1 MSSFEYRLN
10 RKRDEMRSLFTRLY
24 GSDEALDDL
33 IMVMREYYIKR
44 SDELKALDEAREK
57 DPLWYRKG
65 DMLGLTMYS
74 DLFSQGL
81 KGLKDRVDYLNRL
94 SLKYLHLMPLLKMP
108 EKDNDGGYAVE
119 DFFTVDPRFGT
130 NDDLAALTAELRK
143 HGISLCLDF
152 VMNHTASTHE
162 WARRAEDGDE
172 RYQDYYMC
180 FSDRTYP
187 DEYEKTTPEV
197 FPATAPGNFIWNDKM
212 KKWVLSSFYPYQWD
226 LNYRNPEVLREM
238 LRSALHLANLGVEVF
253 RLDAV
258 PYIWKQLGTTSR
270 NLPEVHLIVRLM
282 RLVLETVCPSVI
294 LKGEVVMAPKELKAY
309 FGTPEAPECHL
320 LYNVSLMVNFW
331 SALASQDVRLLD
343 HMAEDILSMEDHCS
357 FVNYIRCHD
366 DIGWGLDE
374 DYERKIGIDPLKH
387 KIFLYRFYEGAF
399 HGSYS
404 LGKLYNYDEASLD
417 ARSCGTTA
425 SLCGI
430 ESGRNHFDD
439 ELIEKGV
446 KRDMLMHAALYSFR
460 GFPMLSSGDEIGQ
473 LNDWSYMND
482 PARALDSRNIHRS
495 RFNWDNEAKAERG
508 EGYEGEIFSGILTFD
523 RIRKTDP
530 CFSPEAKVT
539 TWKSHSD
546 GVFSIRRTVNG
557 RDMLCVMNFRDSV
570 EHVHYDYFM
579 GDYSDVFTGRT
590 VNPGNGFELEPY
602 EYLYLVQD
610 SQAFSSSF

>member
-1 MSSFEYRLN
+1 MSSFENRLKQ
-10 RKRDEMRSLFTRLY
+10 RKAEMEDIFRRLY
-24 GSDEALDDL
+24 ESDEKLDDL
-33 IMVMREYYIKR
+33 IDIMKKYHKERNR
-44 SDELKALDEAREK
+44 ELKELDKKREK
-57 DPLWYRKG
+57 DPLWYKRG
-65 DMLGLTMYS
+65 DMLGLTMYT
-74 DLFSQGL
+74 DLFAGSL
-81 KGLKDRVDYLNRL
+81 KNLKDKVDYLDRL

-119 DFFTVDPRFGT
+119 DFFSIDPRFGT
-130 NDDLAALTAELRK
+130 NEDLADLTAQLRK

-162 WARRAEDGDE
+162 WAKKAENGDKH
-172 RYQDYYMC
+172 YQDYYMC

-197 FPATAPGNFIWNDKM
+197 FPSTAPGNFIWNEKM
-212 KKWVLSSFYPYQWD
+212 QKWVLSSFYPFQWD
-226 LNYRNPEVLREM
+226 LNYRNPEVLNEM
-238 LRSALHLANLGVEVF
+238 LRSALYLANLGVEVF

-258 PYIWKQLGTTSR
+258 PYIWKKLGTTSR

-282 RLVLETVCPSVI
+282 RIVLEIVCPSVI

-331 SALASQDVRLLD
+331 SSLASQDVRLLE
-343 HMAEDILSMEDHCS
+343 HMAEDILSMEEHCS

-387 KIFLYRFYEGAF
+387 KIFLYRFFEGSF
-399 HGSYS
+399 PGSYS
-404 LGKLYNYDEASLD
+404 LGQLYNYDRVSLD

-430 ESGRNHFDD
+430 ENGRNHFDD
-439 ELIEKGV
+439 TMIEMGV
-446 KRDMLMHAALYSFR
+446 KRDLLMHAALYSFR

-473 LNDWSYMND
+473 LNDWSYMNN
-482 PARALDSRNIHRS
+482 PSLALDSRNIHRS
-495 RFNWDNEAKAERG
+495 HFNWDNEKKAQEG
-508 EGYEGEIFSGILTFD
+508 KGYEGEIMKGILTLD
-523 RIRKTDP
+523 RVRKTEP
-530 CFSPEAKVT
+530 CFAPEAKVN

-546 GVFSIRRTVNG
+546 GVFSIRRTIEG
-557 RDMLCVMNFRDSV
+557 RDMLCVMNFRGSK
-570 EHVHYDYFM
+570 EKVHYDYFM
-579 GDYSDVFTGRT
+579 GEYEDLFTKRV
-590 VNPGNGFELEPY
+590 VNPGIGFELQPY

-610 SQAFSSSF
+610 NPDHHI

>member
-1 MSSFEYRLN
+1 MSSFENRLKQ
-10 RKRDEMRSLFTRLY
+10 RKAEMEDIFRRLY
-24 GSDEALDDL
+24 ESDEKLDDL
-33 IMVMREYYIKR
+33 IDIMKKYHKERNR
-44 SDELKALDEAREK
+44 ELKELDKKREK
-57 DPLWYRKG
+57 DPFWYKRG
-65 DMLGLTMYS
+65 DMLGLTMYT
-74 DLFSQGL
+74 DLFAGSL
-81 KGLKDRVDYLNRL
+81 KNLKDKVDYLDRL

-119 DFFTVDPRFGT
+119 DFFSIDPRFGT
-130 NDDLAALTAELRK
+130 NEDLAELTAQLRK

-162 WARRAEDGDE
+162 WAKKAESGDKH
-172 RYQDYYMC
+172 YQDYYMC

-197 FPATAPGNFIWNDKM
+197 FPSTAPGNFIWNEKM
-212 KKWVLSSFYPYQWD
+212 QKWVLSSFYPFQWD
-226 LNYRNPEVLREM
+226 LNYRNPEVLNEM
-238 LRSALHLANLGVEVF
+238 LSSALYLANLGVEVF

-258 PYIWKQLGTTSR
+258 PYIWKKLGTTSR

-282 RLVLETVCPSVI
+282 RIVLEIVCPSVI

-331 SALASQDVRLLD
+331 SSLASQDVRLLE
-343 HMAEDILSMEDHCS
+343 HMAEDILSMEEHCS

-387 KIFLYRFYEGAF
+387 KIFLYRFFEGSF
-399 HGSYS
+399 PGSYS
-404 LGKLYNYDEASLD
+404 LGQLYNYDRVSLD

-430 ESGRNHFDD
+430 ENGRNHFDD
-439 ELIEKGV
+439 TMIEMGV
-446 KRDMLMHAALYSFR
+446 KRDLLMHAALYSFR

-473 LNDWSYMND
+473 LNDWSYMNN
-482 PARALDSRNIHRS
+482 PSLALDSRNIHRS
-495 RFNWDNEAKAERG
+495 HFNWDNEKKAQEG
-508 EGYEGEIFSGILTFD
+508 KGYEGEIMKGILTLD
-523 RIRKTDP
+523 RVRKTEP
-530 CFSPEAKVT
+530 CFAPEAKIN

-546 GVFSIRRTVNG
+546 GVFSIRRTIEG
-557 RDMLCVMNFRDSV
+557 RDMLCVMNFRGSK
-570 EHVHYDYFM
+570 EKVHYDYFM
-579 GDYSDVFTGRT
+579 GEYEDLFTKRV
-590 VNPGNGFELEPY
+590 VNPGIGFELQPY

-610 SQAFSSSF
+610 NPDHHI

>member
-1 MSSFEYRLN
+1 MSSFENRLKQ
-10 RKRDEMRSLFTRLY
+10 RKAEMEDIFRRLY
-24 GSDEALDDL
+24 ESDEKLDDL
-33 IMVMREYYIKR
+33 IDIMKKYHKERNR
-44 SDELKALDEAREK
+44 ELKELDKKREK
-57 DPLWYRKG
+57 DPLWYKRG
-65 DMLGLTMYS
+65 DMLGLTMYT
-74 DLFSQGL
+74 DLFAGSL
-81 KGLKDRVDYLNRL
+81 KNLKDKVDYLDRL

-119 DFFTVDPRFGT
+119 DFFSIDPRFGT
-130 NDDLAALTAELRK
+130 NEDLAELTAQLRK

-162 WARRAEDGDE
+162 WAKKAESGDKH
-172 RYQDYYMC
+172 YQDYYMC

-197 FPATAPGNFIWNDKM
+197 FPSTAPGNFIWNEKM
-212 KKWVLSSFYPYQWD
+212 QKWVLSSFYPFQWD
-226 LNYRNPEVLREM
+226 LNYRNPEVLNEM
-238 LRSALHLANLGVEVF
+238 LRSALYLANLGVEVF

-258 PYIWKQLGTTSR
+258 PYIWKKLGTTSR

-282 RLVLETVCPSVI
+282 RIVLEIVCPSVI

-331 SALASQDVRLLD
+331 SSLASQDVRLLE
-343 HMAEDILSMEDHCS
+343 HMAEDILSMEEHCS
-357 FVNYIRCHD
+357 CVNYIRGHD

-387 KIFLYRFYEGAF
+387 KIFLYRFFEGSF
-399 HGSYS
+399 PGSYS
-404 LGKLYNYDEASLD
+404 LGQLYNYDRVSLD

-430 ESGRNHFDD
+430 ENGRNHFDD
-439 ELIEKGV
+439 TMIEMGV
-446 KRDMLMHAALYSFR
+446 KRDLLMHAALYSFR

-473 LNDWSYMND
+473 LNDWSYMNN
-482 PARALDSRNIHRS
+482 PSLALDSRNIHRS
-495 RFNWDNEAKAERG
+495 HFNWDNEKKAQEG
-508 EGYEGEIFSGILTFD
+508 KGYEGEIMKGILTLD
-523 RIRKTDP
+523 RVRKTEP
-530 CFSPEAKVT
+530 CFAPEAKVN

-546 GVFSIRRTVNG
+546 GVFSIRRTIEG
-557 RDMLCVMNFRDSV
+557 RDMLCVMNFRGSK
-570 EHVHYDYFM
+570 EKVHYDYFM
-579 GDYSDVFTGRT
+579 GEYEDLFTKRV
-590 VNPGNGFELEPY
+590 VNPGIGFELQPY

-610 SQAFSSSF
+610 NPDHHI

>member
-1 MSSFEYRLN
+1 MHMSSFENRLKQ
-10 RKRDEMRSLFTRLY
+10 RKAEMEDIFRRLY
-24 GSDEALDDL
+24 ESDEKLDDL
-33 IMVMREYYIKR
+33 IDIMKKYHKERNR
-44 SDELKALDEAREK
+44 ELKELDKKRER
-57 DPLWYRKG
+57 DPLWYKRG
-65 DMLGLTMYS
+65 DMLGLTMYT
-74 DLFSQGL
+74 DLFAGSL
-81 KGLKDRVDYLNRL
+81 KNLKDKVDYLDRL

-119 DFFTVDPRFGT
+119 DFFSIDPRFGT
-130 NDDLAALTAELRK
+130 NEDLAELTALLRK

-162 WARRAEDGDE
+162 WAKKAENGDKH
-172 RYQDYYMC
+172 YQDYYMC

-197 FPATAPGNFIWNDKM
+197 FPSTAPGNFIWNEKM
-212 KKWVLSSFYPYQWD
+212 QKWVLSSFYPFQWD
-226 LNYRNPEVLREM
+226 LNYRNPEVLNEM
-238 LRSALHLANLGVEVF
+238 LSSALYLANLGVEVF

-258 PYIWKQLGTTSR
+258 PYIWKKLGTTSR

-282 RLVLETVCPSVI
+282 RIVLEIVCPSVI

-331 SALASQDVRLLD
+331 SSLASQDVRLLE
-343 HMAEDILSMEDHCS
+343 HMAEDILSMEEHCS

-387 KIFLYRFYEGAF
+387 KIFLYRFFEGSF
-399 HGSYS
+399 PGSYS
-404 LGKLYNYDEASLD
+404 LGQLYNYDRVSLD

-430 ESGRNHFDD
+430 ENGRNHFDD
-439 ELIEKGV
+439 TMIEMGV
-446 KRDMLMHAALYSFR
+446 KRDLLMHAALYSFR

-473 LNDWSYMND
+473 LNDWSYMNN
-482 PARALDSRNIHRS
+482 PSLALDSRNIHRS
-495 RFNWDNEAKAERG
+495 HFNWDNEKKAQEG
-508 EGYEGEIFSGILTFD
+508 KGYEGEIMKGILTLD
-523 RIRKTDP
+523 RVRKTEP
-530 CFSPEAKVT
+530 CFAPEAKVN

-546 GVFSIRRTVNG
+546 GVFSIRRTIEG
-557 RDMLCVMNFRDSV
+557 RDMLCVMNFRGSK
-570 EHVHYDYFM
+570 EKVHYDYFM
-579 GDYSDVFTGRT
+579 GEYEDLFTKRV
-590 VNPGNGFELEPY
+590 VNPGIGFELQPY

-610 SQAFSSSF
+610 NPDHHI

>member
-1 MSSFEYRLN
+1 MSSFENRLKQ
-10 RKRDEMRSLFTRLY
+10 RKAEMEDIFRRLY
-24 GSDEALDDL
+24 ESDEKLDDL
-33 IMVMREYYIKR
+33 IDIMKKYHKERNR
-44 SDELKALDEAREK
+44 ELKELDKKREK
-57 DPLWYRKG
+57 DPFWYKRG
-65 DMLGLTMYS
+65 DMLGLTMYT
-74 DLFSQGL
+74 DLFAGSL
-81 KGLKDRVDYLNRL
+81 KNLKDKVDYLDRL

-119 DFFTVDPRFGT
+119 DFFSIDPRFGT
-130 NDDLAALTAELRK
+130 NEDLADLTAQLRK

-162 WARRAEDGDE
+162 WAKKAESGDKH
-172 RYQDYYMC
+172 YQDYYMC

-197 FPATAPGNFIWNDKM
+197 FPSTAPGNFIWNEKM
-212 KKWVLSSFYPYQWD
+212 QKWVLSSFYPFQWD
-226 LNYRNPEVLREM
+226 LNYRNPEVLNEM
-238 LRSALHLANLGVEVF
+238 LSSALYLANLGVEVF

-258 PYIWKQLGTTSR
+258 PYIWKKLGTTSR

-282 RLVLETVCPSVI
+282 RIVLEIVCPSVI

-331 SALASQDVRLLD
+331 SSLASQDVRLLE
-343 HMAEDILSMEDHCS
+343 HMAEDILSMEEHCS

-387 KIFLYRFYEGAF
+387 KIFLYRFFEGSF
-399 HGSYS
+399 PGSYS
-404 LGKLYNYDEASLD
+404 LGQLYTYDRVSLD
-417 ARSCGTTA
+417 ASSCGTTA

-430 ESGRNHFDD
+430 ENGRNHFDD
-439 ELIEKGV
+439 TMIEMGV
-446 KRDMLMHAALYSFR
+446 KRDLLMHAALYSFR

-473 LNDWSYMND
+473 LNDWSYMNN
-482 PARALDSRNIHRS
+482 PSLALDSRNIHRS
-495 RFNWDNEAKAERG
+495 HFNWDNEKKAQEG
-508 EGYEGEIFSGILTFD
+508 KGYEGEIMKGILTLD
-523 RIRKTDP
+523 RVRKTEP
-530 CFSPEAKVT
+530 CFAPEAKVN

-546 GVFSIRRTVNG
+546 GVFSIRRTIEG
-557 RDMLCVMNFRDSV
+557 RDMLCVMNFRGSK
-570 EHVHYDYFM
+570 EKVHYDYFM
-579 GDYSDVFTGRT
+579 GEYEDLFTKRV
-590 VNPGNGFELEPY
+590 VNPGIGFELQPY

-610 SQAFSSSF
+610 NPDHHI

>member
-1 MSSFEYRLN
+1 MSSFENRLKQ
-10 RKRDEMRSLFTRLY
+10 RKAEMEDIFRRLY
-24 GSDEALDDL
+24 ESDEKLDDL
-33 IMVMREYYIKR
+33 IDIMKKYHKERNR
-44 SDELKALDEAREK
+44 ELKELDKKREK
-57 DPLWYRKG
+57 DPFWYKRG
-65 DMLGLTMYS
+65 DMLGLTMYT
-74 DLFSQGL
+74 DLFAGSL
-81 KGLKDRVDYLNRL
+81 KNLKDKVDYLDRL

-119 DFFTVDPRFGT
+119 DFFSIDPRFGT
-130 NDDLAALTAELRK
+130 NEDLAELTAQLRK

-162 WARRAEDGDE
+162 WAKKAESGDKH
-172 RYQDYYMC
+172 YQDYYMC

-197 FPATAPGNFIWNDKM
+197 FPSTAPGNFIWNEKM
-212 KKWVLSSFYPYQWD
+212 QKWVLSSFYPFQWD
-226 LNYRNPEVLREM
+226 LNYRNPEVLNEM
-238 LRSALHLANLGVEVF
+238 LRSALYLANLGVEVF

-258 PYIWKQLGTTSR
+258 PYIWKKLGTTSR

-282 RLVLETVCPSVI
+282 RIVLEIVCPSVI

-331 SALASQDVRLLD
+331 SSLASQDVRLLE
-343 HMAEDILSMEDHCS
+343 HMAEDILSMEEHCS

-387 KIFLYRFYEGAF
+387 KIFLYRFFEGSF
-399 HGSYS
+399 PGSYS
-404 LGKLYNYDEASLD
+404 LGQLYNYDRVSLD

-430 ESGRNHFDD
+430 ENGRNHFDD
-439 ELIEKGV
+439 TMIEMGV
-446 KRDMLMHAALYSFR
+446 KRDLLMHAALYSFR

-473 LNDWSYMND
+473 LNDWSYMNN
-482 PARALDSRNIHRS
+482 PSLALDSRNIHRS
-495 RFNWDNEAKAERG
+495 HFNWDNEKKAQEG
-508 EGYEGEIFSGILTFD
+508 KGYEGEIMKGILTLD
-523 RIRKTDP
+523 RVRKTEP
-530 CFSPEAKVT
+530 CFAPEAKVN

-546 GVFSIRRTVNG
+546 GVFSIRRTIEG
-557 RDMLCVMNFRDSV
+557 RDMLCVMNFRGSK
-570 EHVHYDYFM
+570 EKVHYDYFM
-579 GDYSDVFTGRT
+579 GVYEDLFTKRV
-590 VNPGNGFELEPY
+590 VNPGIGFELQPY

-610 SQAFSSSF
+610 NPDHHI

>member
-1 MSSFEYRLN
+1 MSSFENRLKQ
-10 RKRDEMRSLFTRLY
+10 RKAEMEDIFRRLY
-24 GSDEALDDL
+24 ESDEKLDDL
-33 IMVMREYYIKR
+33 IDIMKKYHKERNR
-44 SDELKALDEAREK
+44 ELKELDKKREK
-57 DPLWYRKG
+57 DPFWYKRG
-65 DMLGLTMYS
+65 DMLGLTMYT
-74 DLFSQGL
+74 DLFAGSL
-81 KGLKDRVDYLNRL
+81 KNLKDKVDYLDRL

-119 DFFTVDPRFGT
+119 DFFSIDPRFGT
-130 NDDLAALTAELRK
+130 NEDLADLTAQLRK

-162 WARRAEDGDE
+162 WAKKAENGDKH
-172 RYQDYYMC
+172 YQDYYMC

-197 FPATAPGNFIWNDKM
+197 FPSTAPGNFIWNEKM
-212 KKWVLSSFYPYQWD
+212 QKWVLSSFYPFQWD
-226 LNYRNPEVLREM
+226 LNYRNPEVLNEM
-238 LRSALHLANLGVEVF
+238 LRSALYLANLGVEVF

-258 PYIWKQLGTTSR
+258 PYIWKKLGTTSR

-282 RLVLETVCPSVI
+282 RIVLEIVCPSVI

-331 SALASQDVRLLD
+331 SSLASQDVRLLE
-343 HMAEDILSMEDHCS
+343 HMAEDILSMEEHCS

-387 KIFLYRFYEGAF
+387 KIFLYRFFEGSF
-399 HGSYS
+399 PGSYS
-404 LGKLYNYDEASLD
+404 LGQLYNYDRVSLD

-430 ESGRNHFDD
+430 ENGRNHFDD
-439 ELIEKGV
+439 TMIEMGV
-446 KRDMLMHAALYSFR
+446 KRDLLMHAALYSFR

-473 LNDWSYMND
+473 LNDWSYMNN
-482 PARALDSRNIHRS
+482 PSLALDSRNIHRS
-495 RFNWDNEAKAERG
+495 HFNWDNEKKAQEG
-508 EGYEGEIFSGILTFD
+508 KGYEGEIMKGILTLD
-523 RIRKTDP
+523 RVRKTEP
-530 CFSPEAKVT
+530 CFAPEAKVN

-546 GVFSIRRTVNG
+546 GVFSIRRTIEG
-557 RDMLCVMNFRDSV
+557 RDMLCVMNFRGSK
-570 EHVHYDYFM
+570 EKVHYDYFM
-579 GDYSDVFTGRT
+579 GEYEDLFTKRV
-590 VNPGNGFELEPY
+590 VNPGIGFELQPY

-610 SQAFSSSF
+610 NPDHHI

>member
-1 MSSFEYRLN
+1 MSSFENRLKQ
-10 RKRDEMRSLFTRLY
+10 RKAEMEDIFRRLY
-24 GSDEALDDL
+24 ESDEKLDDL
-33 IMVMREYYIKR
+33 IDIMKKYHKERNR
-44 SDELKALDEAREK
+44 ELKELDKKREK
-57 DPLWYRKG
+57 DPLWYKRG
-65 DMLGLTMYS
+65 DMLGLTMYT
-74 DLFSQGL
+74 DLFAGSL
-81 KGLKDRVDYLNRL
+81 KNLKDKVDYLDRL

-119 DFFTVDPRFGT
+119 DFFSIDPRFGT
-130 NDDLAALTAELRK
+130 NEDLAELTAQLRK

-162 WARRAEDGDE
+162 WAKKAESGDKH
-172 RYQDYYMC
+172 YQDYYMC

-197 FPATAPGNFIWNDKM
+197 FPSTAPGNFIWNEKM
-212 KKWVLSSFYPYQWD
+212 QKWVLSSFYPFQWD
-226 LNYRNPEVLREM
+226 LNYRNPEVLNEM
-238 LRSALHLANLGVEVF
+238 LSAALYLANLGVEVF

-258 PYIWKQLGTTSR
+258 PYIWKKLGTTSR

-282 RLVLETVCPSVI
+282 RIVLEIVCPSVI

-331 SALASQDVRLLD
+331 SSLASQDVRLLE
-343 HMAEDILSMEDHCS
+343 HMAEDILSMEEHCS

-387 KIFLYRFYEGAF
+387 KIFLYRFFEGSF
-399 HGSYS
+399 PGSYS
-404 LGKLYNYDEASLD
+404 LGQLYNYDRVSLD

-430 ESGRNHFDD
+430 ENGRNHFDD
-439 ELIEKGV
+439 TMIEMGV
-446 KRDMLMHAALYSFR
+446 KRDLLMHAALYSFR

-473 LNDWSYMND
+473 LNDWSYMNN
-482 PARALDSRNIHRS
+482 PSLALDSRNIHRS
-495 RFNWDNEAKAERG
+495 HFNWDNEKKAQEG
-508 EGYEGEIFSGILTFD
+508 KGYEGEIMKGILTLD
-523 RIRKTDP
+523 RVRKTEP
-530 CFSPEAKVT
+530 CFAPEAKVN

-546 GVFSIRRTVNG
+546 GVFSIRRTIEG
-557 RDMLCVMNFRDSV
+557 RDMLCVMNFRGSK
-570 EHVHYDYFM
+570 EKVHYDYFM
-579 GDYSDVFTGRT
+579 GEYEDLFTKRV
-590 VNPGNGFELEPY
+590 VNPGIGFELQPY

-610 SQAFSSSF
+610 NPDHHI

>member
-1 MSSFEYRLN
+1 MSSFENRLKQ
-10 RKRDEMRSLFTRLY
+10 RKAEMEDIFRRLY
-24 GSDEALDDL
+24 ESDEKLDDL
-33 IMVMREYYIKR
+33 IDIMKKYHKERNR
-44 SDELKALDEAREK
+44 ELKELDKKRER
-57 DPLWYRKG
+57 DPLWYKRG
-65 DMLGLTMYS
+65 DMLGLTMYT
-74 DLFSQGL
+74 DLFAGSL
-81 KGLKDRVDYLNRL
+81 KNLKDKVDYLDRL

-119 DFFTVDPRFGT
+119 DFFSIDPRFGT
-130 NDDLAALTAELRK
+130 NEDLADLTAQLRK

-162 WARRAEDGDE
+162 WAKKAENGDKH
-172 RYQDYYMC
+172 YQDYYMC

-197 FPATAPGNFIWNDKM
+197 FPSTAPGNFIWNEKM
-212 KKWVLSSFYPYQWD
+212 QKWVLSSFYPFQWD
-226 LNYRNPEVLREM
+226 LNYRNPEVLNEM
-238 LRSALHLANLGVEVF
+238 LSSALYLANLGVEVF

-258 PYIWKQLGTTSR
+258 PYIWKKLGTTSR

-282 RLVLETVCPSVI
+282 RIVLEIVCPSVI

-331 SALASQDVRLLD
+331 SSLASQDVRLLE
-343 HMAEDILSMEDHCS
+343 HMAEDILSMEEHCS

-387 KIFLYRFYEGAF
+387 KIFLYRFFEGSF
-399 HGSYS
+399 PGSYS
-404 LGKLYNYDEASLD
+404 LGQLYNYDRVSLD
-417 ARSCGTTA
+417 ARSCGTPA

-430 ESGRNHFDD
+430 ENGRNHFDD
-439 ELIEKGV
+439 TMIEMGV
-446 KRDMLMHAALYSFR
+446 KRDLLMHAALYSFR

-473 LNDWSYMND
+473 LNDWSYMNN
-482 PARALDSRNIHRS
+482 PSLALDSRNIHRS
-495 RFNWDNEAKAERG
+495 HFNWDNEKKAQEG
-508 EGYEGEIFSGILTFD
+508 KGYEGEIMKGILTLD
-523 RIRKTDP
+523 RVRKTEP
-530 CFSPEAKVT
+530 CFAPEAKVN

-546 GVFSIRRTVNG
+546 GVFSIRRTIEG
-557 RDMLCVMNFRDSV
+557 RDMLCVMNFRGSK
-570 EHVHYDYFM
+570 EKVHYDYFM
-579 GDYSDVFTGRT
+579 GEYEDLFTKRV
-590 VNPGNGFELEPY
+590 VNPGIGFELQPY

-610 SQAFSSSF
+610 NPDHHI

>member
-1 MSSFEYRLN
+1 MSSFENRLKQ
-10 RKRDEMRSLFTRLY
+10 RKAEMEDIFRRLY
-24 GSDEALDDL
+24 ESDEKLDDL
-33 IMVMREYYIKR
+33 IDIMKKYHKERNR
-44 SDELKALDEAREK
+44 ELKELDKKREK
-57 DPLWYRKG
+57 DPLWYKRG
-65 DMLGLTMYS
+65 DMLGLTMYT
-74 DLFSQGL
+74 DLFAGSL
-81 KGLKDRVDYLNRL
+81 KNLKDKVDYLDRL

-119 DFFTVDPRFGT
+119 DFFSIDPRFGT
-130 NDDLAALTAELRK
+130 NEDLAELTAQLRK

-162 WARRAEDGDE
+162 WAKKAESGDKH
-172 RYQDYYMC
+172 YQDYYMC

-197 FPATAPGNFIWNDKM
+197 FPSTAPGNFIWNEKM
-212 KKWVLSSFYPYQWD
+212 QKWVLSSFYPFQWD
-226 LNYRNPEVLREM
+226 LNYRNPEVLNEM
-238 LRSALHLANLGVEVF
+238 LRSALYLANLGVEVF

-258 PYIWKQLGTTSR
+258 PYIWKKLGTTSR

-282 RLVLETVCPSVI
+282 RIVLEIVCPSVI

-331 SALASQDVRLLD
+331 SSLASQDVRLLE
-343 HMAEDILSMEDHCS
+343 HMAEDILSMEEHCS

-387 KIFLYRFYEGAF
+387 KIFLYRFFEGSF
-399 HGSYS
+399 PGSYS
-404 LGKLYNYDEASLD
+404 LGQLYNYDRVSLD

-430 ESGRNHFDD
+430 ENGRNHFDD
-439 ELIEKGV
+439 TMIEMGV
-446 KRDMLMHAALYSFR
+446 KRDLLMHAALYSFR

-473 LNDWSYMND
+473 LNDWSYMNN
-482 PARALDSRNIHRS
+482 PSLALDSRNIHRS
-495 RFNWDNEAKAERG
+495 HFNWDNEKKAQEG
-508 EGYEGEIFSGILTFD
+508 KGYEGEIMMGILTLD
-523 RIRKTDP
+523 RVRKTEP
-530 CFSPEAKVT
+530 CFAPEAKVN

-546 GVFSIRRTVNG
+546 GVFSIRRTIEG
-557 RDMLCVMNFRDSV
+557 RDMLCVMNFRGSK
-570 EHVHYDYFM
+570 EKVHYDYFM
-579 GDYSDVFTGRT
+579 GEYEDLFTKRV
-590 VNPGNGFELEPY
+590 VNPGIGFELQPY

-610 SQAFSSSF
+610 NPDHHI

>member
-1 MSSFEYRLN
+1 MSSFENRLKQ
-10 RKRDEMRSLFTRLY
+10 RKAEMEDIFRRLY
-24 GSDEALDDL
+24 ESDEKLDDL
-33 IMVMREYYIKR
+33 IDIMKKYHKERNR
-44 SDELKALDEAREK
+44 ELKELDKKREK
-57 DPLWYRKG
+57 DPLWYKRG
-65 DMLGLTMYS
+65 DMLGLTMYT
-74 DLFSQGL
+74 DLFAGSL
-81 KGLKDRVDYLNRL
+81 KNLKDKVDYLDRL

-119 DFFTVDPRFGT
+119 DFFSIDPRFGT
-130 NDDLAALTAELRK
+130 NEDLAELTAQLRK

-162 WARRAEDGDE
+162 WAKKAESGDKH
-172 RYQDYYMC
+172 YQDYYMC

-197 FPATAPGNFIWNDKM
+197 FPSTAPGNFIWNEKM
-212 KKWVLSSFYPYQWD
+212 QKWVLSSFYPFQWD
-226 LNYRNPEVLREM
+226 LNYRNPEVLNEM
-238 LRSALHLANLGVEVF
+238 LSSALYLANLGVEVF

-258 PYIWKQLGTTSR
+258 PYIWKKLGTTSR

-282 RLVLETVCPSVI
+282 RIVLEIVCPSVI

-309 FGTPEAPECHL
+309 FGTPDAPECHL

-331 SALASQDVRLLD
+331 SSLASQDVRLLE
-343 HMAEDILSMEDHCS
+343 HMAEDILSMEEHCS

-387 KIFLYRFYEGAF
+387 KIFLYRFFEGSF
-399 HGSYS
+399 PGSYS
-404 LGKLYNYDEASLD
+404 LGQLYNYDRISLD

-430 ESGRNHFDD
+430 ENGRNHFDD
-439 ELIEKGV
+439 TMIEMGV
-446 KRDMLMHAALYSFR
+446 KRDLLMHAALYSFR

-473 LNDWSYMND
+473 LNDWSYMNN
-482 PARALDSRNIHRS
+482 PSLALDSRNIHRS
-495 RFNWDNEAKAERG
+495 HFNWDNEKKAQEG
-508 EGYEGEIFSGILTFD
+508 KGYEGEIMKGILTLD
-523 RIRKTDP
+523 RVRKTEP
-530 CFSPEAKVT
+530 CFAPEAKVN

-546 GVFSIRRTVNG
+546 GVFSIRRTIEG
-557 RDMLCVMNFRDSV
+557 RDMLCVMNFRGSK
-570 EHVHYDYFM
+570 EKVHYDYFM
-579 GDYSDVFTGRT
+579 GEYEDLFTKRV
-590 VNPGNGFELEPY
+590 VNPGIGFELQPY

-610 SQAFSSSF
+610 NPDHHI

>member
-1 MSSFEYRLN
+1 MSSFENRLKQ
-10 RKRDEMRSLFTRLY
+10 RKAEMEDIFRRLYERDEK
-24 GSDEALDDL
+24 LDDL
-33 IMVMREYYIKR
+33 IDIMKKYHKERNR
-44 SDELKALDEAREK
+44 ELKELDKKREK
-57 DPLWYRKG
+57 DPFWYKRG
-65 DMLGLTMYS
+65 DMLGLTMYT
-74 DLFSQGL
+74 DLFAGSL
-81 KGLKDRVDYLNRL
+81 KNLKDKVDYLDRL

-119 DFFTVDPRFGT
+119 DFFSIDPRFGT
-130 NDDLAALTAELRK
+130 NEDLADLTAQLRK

-162 WARRAEDGDE
+162 WAKKAENGDKH
-172 RYQDYYMC
+172 YQDYYMC

-197 FPATAPGNFIWNDKM
+197 FPSTAPGNFIWNEKM
-212 KKWVLSSFYPYQWD
+212 QKWVLSSFYPFQWD
-226 LNYRNPEVLREM
+226 LNYRNPEVLNEM
-238 LRSALHLANLGVEVF
+238 LRSALYLANLGVEVF

-258 PYIWKQLGTTSR
+258 PYIWKKLGTTSR

-282 RLVLETVCPSVI
+282 RIVLEIVCPSVI

-331 SALASQDVRLLD
+331 SSLASQDVRLLE
-343 HMAEDILSMEDHCS
+343 HMAEDILSMEEHCS

-387 KIFLYRFYEGAF
+387 KIFLYRFFEGSF
-399 HGSYS
+399 PGSYS
-404 LGKLYNYDEASLD
+404 LGQLYNYDRVSLD

-430 ESGRNHFDD
+430 ENGRNHFDD
-439 ELIEKGV
+439 TMIEMGV
-446 KRDMLMHAALYSFR
+446 KRDLLMHAALYSFR

-473 LNDWSYMND
+473 LNDWSYMNN
-482 PARALDSRNIHRS
+482 PSLALDSRNIHRS
-495 RFNWDNEAKAERG
+495 HFNWDNEKKAQEG
-508 EGYEGEIFSGILTFD
+508 KGYEGEIMKGILTLD
-523 RIRKTDP
+523 RVRKTEP
-530 CFSPEAKVT
+530 CFAPEAKVN

-546 GVFSIRRTVNG
+546 GVFSIRRTIEG
-557 RDMLCVMNFRDSV
+557 RDMLCVMNFRGSK
-570 EHVHYDYFM
+570 EKVHYDYFM
-579 GDYSDVFTGRT
+579 GEYEDLFTKRV
-590 VNPGNGFELEPY
+590 VNPGIGFELQPY

-610 SQAFSSSF
+610 NPDHHI

>member
-1 MSSFEYRLN
+1 MSSFENRLKQ
-10 RKRDEMRSLFTRLY
+10 RKAEMEDIFRRLY
-24 GSDEALDDL
+24 ESDEKLDDL
-33 IMVMREYYIKR
+33 IDIMKKYHKERNR
-44 SDELKALDEAREK
+44 ELKELDKKREK
-57 DPLWYRKG
+57 DPLWYKRG
-65 DMLGLTMYS
+65 DMLGLTMYT
-74 DLFSQGL
+74 DLFAGSL
-81 KGLKDRVDYLNRL
+81 KNLKDKVDYLDRL

-119 DFFTVDPRFGT
+119 DFFSIDPRFGT
-130 NDDLAALTAELRK
+130 NEDLADLTAQLRK

-162 WARRAEDGDE
+162 WAKKAENGDKH
-172 RYQDYYMC
+172 YQDYYMC

-197 FPATAPGNFIWNDKM
+197 FPSTAPGNFIWNEKM
-212 KKWVLSSFYPYQWD
+212 QKWVLSSFYPFQWD
-226 LNYRNPEVLREM
+226 LNYRNPEVLNEM
-238 LRSALHLANLGVEVF
+238 LSSALYLANLGVEVF

-258 PYIWKQLGTTSR
+258 PYIWKKLGTTSR

-282 RLVLETVCPSVI
+282 RIVLEIVCPSVI

-331 SALASQDVRLLD
+331 SSLASQDVRLLE
-343 HMAEDILSMEDHCS
+343 HMAEDILSMEEHCS

-387 KIFLYRFYEGAF
+387 KIFLYRFFEGSF
-399 HGSYS
+399 PGSYS
-404 LGKLYNYDEASLD
+404 LGQLYNYDRVSLD

-430 ESGRNHFDD
+430 ENGRNHFDD
-439 ELIEKGV
+439 TMIEMGV
-446 KRDMLMHAALYSFR
+446 KRDLLMHAALYSFR

-473 LNDWSYMND
+473 LNDWSYMNN
-482 PARALDSRNIHRS
+482 PSLALDSRNIHRS
-495 RFNWDNEAKAERG
+495 HFNWDNEKKAQEG
-508 EGYEGEIFSGILTFD
+508 KGYEGEIMKGILTLD
-523 RIRKTDP
+523 RVRKTEP
-530 CFSPEAKVT
+530 CFAPEAKVN

-546 GVFSIRRTVNG
+546 GVFSIRRTIEG
-557 RDMLCVMNFRDSV
+557 RDMLCVMNFRGSK
-570 EHVHYDYFM
+570 EKVHYDYFM
-579 GDYSDVFTGRT
+579 GEYEDLFTKRV
-590 VNPGNGFELEPY
+590 VNPGIGFELQPY

-610 SQAFSSSF
+610 NPDHHI

>member
-1 MSSFEYRLN
+1 MSSFENRLKQ
-10 RKRDEMRSLFTRLY
+10 RKAEMEDIFRRLY
-24 GSDEALDDL
+24 ESDEKLDDL
-33 IMVMREYYIKR
+33 IDIMKKYHKERNR
-44 SDELKALDEAREK
+44 ELKELDKKRER
-57 DPLWYRKG
+57 DPLWYKRV
-65 DMLGLTMYS
+65 DMLGLTMYT
-74 DLFSQGL
+74 DLFAGSL
-81 KGLKDRVDYLNRL
+81 KNLKDKVDYLDRL

-119 DFFTVDPRFGT
+119 DYFSIDPRFGT
-130 NDDLAALTAELRK
+130 NEDFAELTAQLRK

-162 WARRAEDGDE
+162 WAKKAENGDKH
-172 RYQDYYMC
+172 YQDYYMC

-197 FPATAPGNFIWNDKM
+197 FPSTAPGNFIWNEKM
-212 KKWVLSSFYPYQWD
+212 QKWVLSSFYPFQWD
-226 LNYRNPEVLREM
+226 LNYRNPEVLNEM
-238 LRSALHLANLGVEVF
+238 LRSALYLANLGVEVF

-258 PYIWKQLGTTSR
+258 PYIWKKLGTTSR

-282 RLVLETVCPSVI
+282 RIVLEIVCPSVI

-331 SALASQDVRLLD
+331 SSLASQDVRLLE
-343 HMAEDILSMEDHCS
+343 HMAEDILSMEEHCS

-387 KIFLYRFYEGAF
+387 KIFLYRFFEGSF
-399 HGSYS
+399 PGSYS
-404 LGKLYNYDEASLD
+404 LGQLYNYDRVSLD

-430 ESGRNHFDD
+430 ENGRNHFDD
-439 ELIEKGV
+439 TMIEMGV
-446 KRDMLMHAALYSFR
+446 KRDLLMHAALYSFR

-473 LNDWSYMND
+473 LNDWSYMNN
-482 PARALDSRNIHRS
+482 PSLALDSRNIHRS
-495 RFNWDNEAKAERG
+495 HFNWDNEKKAQEG
-508 EGYEGEIFSGILTFD
+508 KGYEGEIMKGILTLD
-523 RIRKTDP
+523 RVRKTEP
-530 CFSPEAKVT
+530 CFAPEAKVN

-546 GVFSIRRTVNG
+546 GVFSIRRTIEG
-557 RDMLCVMNFRDSV
+557 RDMLCVMNFRGYK
-570 EHVHYDYFM
+570 EKVHYDYFM
-579 GDYSDVFTGRT
+579 GEYEDLFTKRV
-590 VNPGNGFELEPY
+590 VNPGIGFELQPY

-610 SQAFSSSF
+610 NPDHHI

>member
-1 MSSFEYRLN
+1 MSSFENRLKQ
-10 RKRDEMRSLFTRLY
+10 RKAEMEDIFRRLY
-24 GSDEALDDL
+24 ESDEKLDDL
-33 IMVMREYYIKR
+33 IDIMKKYHKERNR
-44 SDELKALDEAREK
+44 ELKELDKKRER
-57 DPLWYRKG
+57 DPLWYKRG
-65 DMLGLTMYS
+65 DMLGLTMYT
-74 DLFSQGL
+74 DLFAGSL
-81 KGLKDRVDYLNRL
+81 KNLKDKVDYLDRL

-119 DFFTVDPRFGT
+119 DFFSIDPRFGT
-130 NDDLAALTAELRK
+130 NEDLADLTAQLRK

-162 WARRAEDGDE
+162 WAKKAESGDKH
-172 RYQDYYMC
+172 YQDYYMC

-197 FPATAPGNFIWNDKM
+197 FPSTAPGNFIWNEKM
-212 KKWVLSSFYPYQWD
+212 QKWVLSSFYPFQWD
-226 LNYRNPEVLREM
+226 LNYRNPEVLNEM
-238 LRSALHLANLGVEVF
+238 LSSALYLANLGVEVF

-258 PYIWKQLGTTSR
+258 PYIWKKLGTTSR

-282 RLVLETVCPSVI
+282 RIVLEIVCPSVI

-331 SALASQDVRLLD
+331 SSLASQDVRLLE
-343 HMAEDILSMEDHCS
+343 HMAEDILSMEEHCS

-387 KIFLYRFYEGAF
+387 KIFLYRFFEGSF
-399 HGSYS
+399 PGSYS
-404 LGKLYNYDEASLD
+404 LGQLYNYDRVSLD

-430 ESGRNHFDD
+430 ENGRNHFDD
-439 ELIEKGV
+439 TMIEMGV
-446 KRDMLMHAALYSFR
+446 KRDLLMHAALYSFR

-473 LNDWSYMND
+473 LNDWSYMNN
-482 PARALDSRNIHRS
+482 PSLALDSRNIHRS
-495 RFNWDNEAKAERG
+495 HFNWDNEKKAQEG
-508 EGYEGEIFSGILTFD
+508 KGYEGEIMKGILTLD
-523 RIRKTDP
+523 RVRKTEP
-530 CFSPEAKVT
+530 CFAPEAKVN

-546 GVFSIRRTVNG
+546 GVFSIRRTIEG
-557 RDMLCVMNFRDSV
+557 RDMLCVMNFRGSK
-570 EHVHYDYFM
+570 EKVHYDYFM
-579 GDYSDVFTGRT
+579 GEYEDLFTKRV
-590 VNPGNGFELEPY
+590 VNPGIGFELQPY

-610 SQAFSSSF
+610 NPDHHI

>member
-1 MSSFEYRLN
+1 MSSFENRLKQ
-10 RKRDEMRSLFTRLY
+10 RKAEMEDIFRRLY
-24 GSDEALDDL
+24 ESDEKLDDL
-33 IMVMREYYIKR
+33 IDIMKKYHKERNR
-44 SDELKALDEAREK
+44 ELKELDKKREK
-57 DPLWYRKG
+57 DPLWYKRG
-65 DMLGLTMYS
+65 DMLGLTMYT
-74 DLFSQGL
+74 DLFAGSL
-81 KGLKDRVDYLNRL
+81 KNLKDKVDYLDRL

-119 DFFTVDPRFGT
+119 DFFSIDPRFGT
-130 NDDLAALTAELRK
+130 NEDLAELTAQLRK

-162 WARRAEDGDE
+162 WAKKAENGDKH
-172 RYQDYYMC
+172 YQDYYMC

-197 FPATAPGNFIWNDKM
+197 FPSTAPGNFIWNEKM
-212 KKWVLSSFYPYQWD
+212 QKWVLSSFYPFQWD
-226 LNYRNPEVLREM
+226 LNYRNPEVLNEM
-238 LRSALHLANLGVEVF
+238 LRSALYLANLGVEVF

-258 PYIWKQLGTTSR
+258 PYIWKKLGTTSR

-282 RLVLETVCPSVI
+282 RIVLEIVCPSVI

-331 SALASQDVRLLD
+331 SSLASQDVRLLE
-343 HMAEDILSMEDHCS
+343 HMAEDILSMEEHCS

-387 KIFLYRFYEGAF
+387 KIFLYRFFEGSF
-399 HGSYS
+399 PGSYS
-404 LGKLYNYDEASLD
+404 LGQLYNYDRVSLD

-430 ESGRNHFDD
+430 ENGRNHFDD
-439 ELIEKGV
+439 TMIEMGV
-446 KRDMLMHAALYSFR
+446 KRDLLMHAALYSFR

-473 LNDWSYMND
+473 LNDWSYMNN
-482 PARALDSRNIHRS
+482 PSLALDSRNIHRS
-495 RFNWDNEAKAERG
+495 HFNWDNEKKAQEG
-508 EGYEGEIFSGILTFD
+508 KGYEGEIMKGILTLD
-523 RIRKTDP
+523 RVRKTEP
-530 CFSPEAKVT
+530 CFAPEAKVN

-546 GVFSIRRTVNG
+546 GVFSIRRTIEG
-557 RDMLCVMNFRDSV
+557 RDMLCVMNFRGSK
-570 EHVHYDYFM
+570 EKVHYDYFM
-579 GDYSDVFTGRT
+579 GEYEDLFTKRV
-590 VNPGNGFELEPY
+590 VNPGIGFELQPY

-610 SQAFSSSF
+610 NPDHHI

>member
-1 MSSFEYRLN
+1 MSSFENRLKQ
-10 RKRDEMRSLFTRLY
+10 RKAEMEDIFRRLY
-24 GSDEALDDL
+24 ESDEKLDDL
-33 IMVMREYYIKR
+33 IDIMKKYHKERNR
-44 SDELKALDEAREK
+44 ELKELDKKREK
-57 DPLWYRKG
+57 DPLWYKRG
-65 DMLGLTMYS
+65 DMLGLTMYT
-74 DLFSQGL
+74 DLFAGSL
-81 KGLKDRVDYLNRL
+81 KNLKDKVDYLDRL

-119 DFFTVDPRFGT
+119 DFFSIDPRFGT
-130 NDDLAALTAELRK
+130 NEDLAELTAQLRK

-162 WARRAEDGDE
+162 WAKKAESGDKH
-172 RYQDYYMC
+172 YQDYYMC

-197 FPATAPGNFIWNDKM
+197 FPSTAPGNFIWNEKM
-212 KKWVLSSFYPYQWD
+212 QKWVLSSFYPFQWD
-226 LNYRNPEVLREM
+226 LNYRNPEVLNEM
-238 LRSALHLANLGVEVF
+238 LSSALYLANLGVEVF

-258 PYIWKQLGTTSR
+258 PYIWKKLGTTSR

-282 RLVLETVCPSVI
+282 RIVLEIVCPSVI

-331 SALASQDVRLLD
+331 SSLASQDVRLLE
-343 HMAEDILSMEDHCS
+343 HMAEDILSMEEHCS

-374 DYERKIGIDPLKH
+374 DYERRIGIDPLKH
-387 KIFLYRFYEGAF
+387 KIFLYRFFEGSF
-399 HGSYS
+399 PGSYS
-404 LGKLYNYDEASLD
+404 LGQLYNYDRVSLD

-430 ESGRNHFDD
+430 ENGRNHFDD
-439 ELIEKGV
+439 TMIEMGV
-446 KRDMLMHAALYSFR
+446 KRDLLMHAALYSFR

-473 LNDWSYMND
+473 LNDWSYMNN
-482 PARALDSRNIHRS
+482 PSLALDSRNIHRS
-495 RFNWDNEAKAERG
+495 HFNWDNEKKAREG
-508 EGYEGEIFSGILTFD
+508 KGYEGEIMKGILTLD
-523 RIRKTDP
+523 RVRKTEP
-530 CFSPEAKVT
+530 CFAPEAKVN

-546 GVFSIRRTVNG
+546 GVFSIRRTIEG
-557 RDMLCVMNFRDSV
+557 RDMLCVMNFRGSK
-570 EHVHYDYFM
+570 EKVHYDYFM
-579 GDYSDVFTGRT
+579 GEYEDLFTKRV
-590 VNPGNGFELEPY
+590 VNPGIGFELQPY

-610 SQAFSSSF
+610 NPDHHI

>member
-1 MSSFEYRLN
+1 MSSFENRLKQ
-10 RKRDEMRSLFTRLY
+10 RKAEMEDIFRRLY
-24 GSDEALDDL
+24 ESDEKLDDL
-33 IMVMREYYIKR
+33 IDIMKKYHKERNR
-44 SDELKALDEAREK
+44 ELKELDKKREK
-57 DPLWYRKG
+57 DPLWYKRG
-65 DMLGLTMYS
+65 DMLGLTMYT
-74 DLFSQGL
+74 DLFAGSL
-81 KGLKDRVDYLNRL
+81 KNLKDKVDYLDRL

-119 DFFTVDPRFGT
+119 DFFSIDPRFGT
-130 NDDLAALTAELRK
+130 NEDLAELTAQLRK

-162 WARRAEDGDE
+162 WAKKAESGDKH
-172 RYQDYYMC
+172 YQDYYMC

-197 FPATAPGNFIWNDKM
+197 FPSTAPGNFIWNEKM
-212 KKWVLSSFYPYQWD
+212 QKWVLSSFYPFQWD
-226 LNYRNPEVLREM
+226 LNYRNPEVLNEM
-238 LRSALHLANLGVEVF
+238 LSSALYLANLGVEVF

-258 PYIWKQLGTTSR
+258 PYIWKKLGTTSR

-282 RLVLETVCPSVI
+282 RIVLEIVCPSVI

-331 SALASQDVRLLD
+331 SSLASQDVRLLE
-343 HMAEDILSMEDHCS
+343 HMAEDILSMEEHCS

-387 KIFLYRFYEGAF
+387 KIFLYRFFEGSF
-399 HGSYS
+399 PGSYS
-404 LGKLYNYDEASLD
+404 LGQLYNYDRVSLD

-430 ESGRNHFDD
+430 ENGRNHFDD
-439 ELIEKGV
+439 TMIEMGV
-446 KRDMLMHAALYSFR
+446 KRDLLMHAALYSFR

-473 LNDWSYMND
+473 LNDWSYMNN
-482 PARALDSRNIHRS
+482 PSLALDSRNIHRS
-495 RFNWDNEAKAERG
+495 HFNWDNEKKAREG
-508 EGYEGEIFSGILTFD
+508 KGYEGEIMKGILTLD
-523 RIRKTDP
+523 RVRKTEP
-530 CFSPEAKVT
+530 CFAPEAKVN

-546 GVFSIRRTVNG
+546 GVFSIRRTIEG
-557 RDMLCVMNFRDSV
+557 RDMLCVMNFRGSK
-570 EHVHYDYFM
+570 EKVHYDYFM
-579 GDYSDVFTGRT
+579 GEYEDLFTKRV
-590 VNPGNGFELEPY
+590 VNPGIGFELQPY

-610 SQAFSSSF
+610 NPDHHI

>member
-1 MSSFEYRLN
+1 MSSFENRLKQ
-10 RKRDEMRSLFTRLY
+10 RKAEMEDIFRRLY
-24 GSDEALDDL
+24 ESDEKLDDL
-33 IMVMREYYIKR
+33 IDIMKKYHKERNR
-44 SDELKALDEAREK
+44 ELKELDKKRER
-57 DPLWYRKG
+57 DPLWYKRG
-65 DMLGLTMYS
+65 DMLGLTMYT
-74 DLFSQGL
+74 DLFAGSL
-81 KGLKDRVDYLNRL
+81 KNLKDKVDYLDRL

-119 DFFTVDPRFGT
+119 DFFSIDPRFGT
-130 NDDLAALTAELRK
+130 NEDLAELTAQLRK

-162 WARRAEDGDE
+162 WAKKAENGDKH
-172 RYQDYYMC
+172 YQDYYMC

-197 FPATAPGNFIWNDKM
+197 FPSTAPGNFIWNEKM
-212 KKWVLSSFYPYQWD
+212 QKWVLSSFYPFQWD
-226 LNYRNPEVLREM
+226 LNYRNPEVLNEM
-238 LRSALHLANLGVEVF
+238 LRSALYLANLGVEVF

-258 PYIWKQLGTTSR
+258 PYIWKKLGTTSR

-282 RLVLETVCPSVI
+282 RIVLEIVCPSVI

-331 SALASQDVRLLD
+331 SSLASQDVRLLE
-343 HMAEDILSMEDHCS
+343 HMAEDILSMEEHCS

-387 KIFLYRFYEGAF
+387 KIFLYRFFEGSF
-399 HGSYS
+399 PGSYS
-404 LGKLYNYDEASLD
+404 LGQLYNYDRVSLD

-430 ESGRNHFDD
+430 ENGRNHFDD
-439 ELIEKGV
+439 TMIEMGV
-446 KRDMLMHAALYSFR
+446 KRDLLMHAALYSFR

-473 LNDWSYMND
+473 LNDWSYMNN
-482 PARALDSRNIHRS
+482 PSLALDSRNIHRS
-495 RFNWDNEAKAERG
+495 HFNWDNEKKAQEG
-508 EGYEGEIFSGILTFD
+508 KGYEGEIMKGILTLD
-523 RIRKTDP
+523 RVRKTEP
-530 CFSPEAKVT
+530 CFAPEAKVN

-546 GVFSIRRTVNG
+546 GVFSIRRTIEG
-557 RDMLCVMNFRDSV
+557 RDMLCVMNFRGSK
-570 EHVHYDYFM
+570 EKVHYDYFM
-579 GDYSDVFTGRT
+579 GEYEDLFTKRV
-590 VNPGNGFELEPY
+590 VNPGIGFELQPY

-610 SQAFSSSF
+610 NPDHHI

>member
-1 MSSFEYRLN
+1 MSSFENRLKQ
-10 RKRDEMRSLFTRLY
+10 RKAEMEDIFRRLY
-24 GSDEALDDL
+24 ESDEKLDDL
-33 IMVMREYYIKR
+33 IDIMKKYHKERNR
-44 SDELKALDEAREK
+44 ELKELDKKRER
-57 DPLWYRKG
+57 DPLWYKRG
-65 DMLGLTMYS
+65 DMLGLTMYT
-74 DLFSQGL
+74 DLFAGSL
-81 KGLKDRVDYLNRL
+81 KNLKDKVDYLDRL

-119 DFFTVDPRFGT
+119 DFFSIDPRFGT
-130 NDDLAALTAELRK
+130 NEDLADLTAQLRK

-162 WARRAEDGDE
+162 WAKKAENGDKH
-172 RYQDYYMC
+172 YQDYYMC

-197 FPATAPGNFIWNDKM
+197 FPSTAPGNFIWNEKM
-212 KKWVLSSFYPYQWD
+212 QKWVLSSFYPFQWD
-226 LNYRNPEVLREM
+226 LNYRNPEVLNEM
-238 LRSALHLANLGVEVF
+238 LSSALYLANLGVEVF

-258 PYIWKQLGTTSR
+258 PYIWKKLGTTSR

-282 RLVLETVCPSVI
+282 RIVLEIVCPSVI

-331 SALASQDVRLLD
+331 SSLASQDVRLLE
-343 HMAEDILSMEDHCS
+343 HMAEDILSMEEHCS

-387 KIFLYRFYEGAF
+387 KIFLYRFFEGSF
-399 HGSYS
+399 PGSYS
-404 LGKLYNYDEASLD
+404 LGQLYNYDRVSLD

-430 ESGRNHFDD
+430 ENGRNHFDD
-439 ELIEKGV
+439 TMIEMGV
-446 KRDMLMHAALYSFR
+446 KRDLLMHAALYSFR

-473 LNDWSYMND
+473 LNDWSYMNN
-482 PARALDSRNIHRS
+482 PSLALDSRNIHRS
-495 RFNWDNEAKAERG
+495 HFNWDNEKKAQEG
-508 EGYEGEIFSGILTFD
+508 KGYEGEIMKGILTLD
-523 RIRKTDP
+523 RVRKTEP
-530 CFSPEAKVT
+530 CFAPEAKVN

-546 GVFSIRRTVNG
+546 GVFSIRRTIEG
-557 RDMLCVMNFRDSV
+557 RDMLCVMNFRGSK
-570 EHVHYDYFM
+570 EKVHYDYFM
-579 GDYSDVFTGRT
+579 GEYEDLFTKRV
-590 VNPGNGFELEPY
+590 VNPGIGFELQPY

-610 SQAFSSSF
+610 NPDHHI

>member
-1 MSSFEYRLN
+1 MSSFENRLKQ
-10 RKRDEMRSLFTRLY
+10 RKAEMEDIFRRLY
-24 GSDEALDDL
+24 ESDEKLDDL
-33 IMVMREYYIKR
+33 IDIMKKYHKERNR
-44 SDELKALDEAREK
+44 ELKELDKKREK
-57 DPLWYRKG
+57 DPLWYKRG
-65 DMLGLTMYS
+65 DMLGLTMYT
-74 DLFSQGL
+74 DLFAGSL
-81 KGLKDRVDYLNRL
+81 KNLKDKVDYLDRL

-119 DFFTVDPRFGT
+119 DFFSIDPRFGT
-130 NDDLAALTAELRK
+130 NEDLAELTAQLRK

-162 WARRAEDGDE
+162 WAKKAENGDKH
-172 RYQDYYMC
+172 YQDYYMC

-197 FPATAPGNFIWNDKM
+197 FPSTAPGNFIWNEKM
-212 KKWVLSSFYPYQWD
+212 QKWVLSSFYPFQWD
-226 LNYRNPEVLREM
+226 LNYRNPEVLNEM
-238 LRSALHLANLGVEVF
+238 LSSALYLANLGVEVF

-258 PYIWKQLGTTSR
+258 PYIWKKLGTTSR

-282 RLVLETVCPSVI
+282 RIVLEIVCPSVI

-331 SALASQDVRLLD
+331 SSLASQDVRLLE
-343 HMAEDILSMEDHCS
+343 HMAEDILSMEEHCS

-374 DYERKIGIDPLKH
+374 DYERKIDIDPLKH
-387 KIFLYRFYEGAF
+387 KIFLYRFFEGSF
-399 HGSYS
+399 PGSYS
-404 LGKLYNYDEASLD
+404 LGQLYNYDRVSLD

-430 ESGRNHFDD
+430 ENGRNHFDD
-439 ELIEKGV
+439 TMIEMGV
-446 KRDMLMHAALYSFR
+446 KRDLLMHAALYSFR

-473 LNDWSYMND
+473 LNDWSYMNN
-482 PARALDSRNIHRS
+482 PSLALDSRNIHRS
-495 RFNWDNEAKAERG
+495 HFNWDNEKKAREG
-508 EGYEGEIFSGILTFD
+508 KGYEGEIMKGILTLD
-523 RIRKTDP
+523 RVRKTEP
-530 CFSPEAKVT
+530 CFAPEAKVN

-546 GVFSIRRTVNG
+546 GVFSIRRTIEG
-557 RDMLCVMNFRDSV
+557 RDMLCVMNFRGSK
-570 EHVHYDYFM
+570 EKVHYDYFM
-579 GDYSDVFTGRT
+579 GEYEDLFTKRV
-590 VNPGNGFELEPY
+590 VNPGIGFELQPY

-610 SQAFSSSF
+610 NPDHHI

>member
-1 MSSFEYRLN
+1 MSSSENRLKQ
-10 RKRDEMRSLFTRLY
+10 RKAEMEDIFRRLY
-24 GSDEALDDL
+24 ESDEKLDDL
-33 IMVMREYYIKR
+33 IDIMKKYHKERNR
-44 SDELKALDEAREK
+44 ELKELDKKREK
-57 DPLWYRKG
+57 DPFWYKRG
-65 DMLGLTMYS
+65 DMLGLTMYT
-74 DLFSQGL
+74 DLFAGSL
-81 KGLKDRVDYLNRL
+81 KNLKDKVDYLDRL

-119 DFFTVDPRFGT
+119 DFFSIDPRFGT
-130 NDDLAALTAELRK
+130 NEDLAELTAQLRK

-162 WARRAEDGDE
+162 WAKKAESGDKH
-172 RYQDYYMC
+172 YQDYYMC

-197 FPATAPGNFIWNDKM
+197 FPSTAPGNFIWNEKM
-212 KKWVLSSFYPYQWD
+212 QKWVLSSFYPFQWD
-226 LNYRNPEVLREM
+226 LNYRNPEVLNEM
-238 LRSALHLANLGVEVF
+238 LRSALYLANLGVEVF

-258 PYIWKQLGTTSR
+258 PYIWKKLGTTSR

-282 RLVLETVCPSVI
+282 RIVLEIVCPSVI

-331 SALASQDVRLLD
+331 SSLASQDVRLLE
-343 HMAEDILSMEDHCS
+343 HMAEDILSMEEHCS

-387 KIFLYRFYEGAF
+387 KIFLYRFFEGSF
-399 HGSYS
+399 PGSYS
-404 LGKLYNYDEASLD
+404 LGQLYNYDRVSLD

-430 ESGRNHFDD
+430 ENGRNHFDD
-439 ELIEKGV
+439 TMIEMGV
-446 KRDMLMHAALYSFR
+446 KRDLLMHAALYSFR

-473 LNDWSYMND
+473 LNDWSYMNN
-482 PARALDSRNIHRS
+482 PSLALDSRNIHRS
-495 RFNWDNEAKAERG
+495 HFNWDNEKKAQEG
-508 EGYEGEIFSGILTFD
+508 KGYEGEIMKGILTLD
-523 RIRKTDP
+523 RVRKTEP
-530 CFSPEAKVT
+530 CFAPEAKVN

-546 GVFSIRRTVNG
+546 GVFSIRRTIEG
-557 RDMLCVMNFRDSV
+557 RDMLCVMNFRGSK
-570 EHVHYDYFM
+570 EKVHYDYFM
-579 GDYSDVFTGRT
+579 GEYEDLFTKRV
-590 VNPGNGFELEPY
+590 VNPGIGFELQPY

-610 SQAFSSSF
+610 NPDHHI

>member
-1 MSSFEYRLN
+1 MSSFENRLKQ
-10 RKRDEMRSLFTRLY
+10 RKAEMEDIFRRLY
-24 GSDEALDDL
+24 ESDEKLDDL
-33 IMVMREYYIKR
+33 IDIMKKYHKKR
-44 SDELKALDEAREK
+44 NRELKELDKKREK
-57 DPLWYRKG
+57 DPLWYKRG
-65 DMLGLTMYS
+65 DMLGLTMYT
-74 DLFSQGL
+74 DLFAGSL
-81 KGLKDRVDYLNRL
+81 KNLKDKVDYLDRL

-119 DFFTVDPRFGT
+119 DFFSIDPRFGT
-130 NDDLAALTAELRK
+130 NEDLAELTAQLRK

-162 WARRAEDGDE
+162 WAKKAESGDKH
-172 RYQDYYMC
+172 YQDYYMC

-197 FPATAPGNFIWNDKM
+197 FPSTAPGNFIWNEKM
-212 KKWVLSSFYPYQWD
+212 QKWVLSSFYPFQWD
-226 LNYRNPEVLREM
+226 LNYRNPEVLNEM
-238 LRSALHLANLGVEVF
+238 LSSALYLANLGVEVF

-258 PYIWKQLGTTSR
+258 PYIWKKLGTTSR

-282 RLVLETVCPSVI
+282 RIVLEIVCPSVI

-331 SALASQDVRLLD
+331 SSLASQDVRLLE
-343 HMAEDILSMEDHCS
+343 HMAEDILSMEEHCS

-387 KIFLYRFYEGAF
+387 KIFLYRFFEGSF
-399 HGSYS
+399 PGSYS
-404 LGKLYNYDEASLD
+404 LGQLYNYDRVSLD

-430 ESGRNHFDD
+430 ENGRNHFDD
-439 ELIEKGV
+439 TMIEMGV
-446 KRDMLMHAALYSFR
+446 KRDLLMHAALYSFR

-473 LNDWSYMND
+473 LNDWSYMNN
-482 PARALDSRNIHRS
+482 PSLALDSRNIHRS
-495 RFNWDNEAKAERG
+495 HFNWDNEKKAQEG
-508 EGYEGEIFSGILTFD
+508 KGYEGEIMKGILTLD
-523 RIRKTDP
+523 RVRKTEP
-530 CFSPEAKVT
+530 CFAPEAKVN

-546 GVFSIRRTVNG
+546 GVFSIRRTIEG
-557 RDMLCVMNFRDSV
+557 RDMLCVMNFRGSK
-570 EHVHYDYFM
+570 EKVHYDYFM
-579 GDYSDVFTGRT
+579 GEYEDLFTKRV
-590 VNPGNGFELEPY
+590 VNPGIGFELQPY

-610 SQAFSSSF
+610 NPDHHI

>member
-1 MSSFEYRLN
+1 MSSFENRLKQ
-10 RKRDEMRSLFTRLY
+10 RKAEMEDIFRRLY
-24 GSDEALDDL
+24 ESDEKLDDL
-33 IMVMREYYIKR
+33 IDIMKKYHKERNR
-44 SDELKALDEAREK
+44 ELKELDKKREK
-57 DPLWYRKG
+57 DPFWYKRG
-65 DMLGLTMYS
+65 DMLGLTMYT
-74 DLFSQGL
+74 DLFAGSL
-81 KGLKDRVDYLNRL
+81 KNLKDKVDYLDRL

-119 DFFTVDPRFGT
+119 DFFSIDPRFGT
-130 NDDLAALTAELRK
+130 NEDLADLTAQLRK

-162 WARRAEDGDE
+162 WAKKAESGDKH
-172 RYQDYYMC
+172 YQDYYMC

-197 FPATAPGNFIWNDKM
+197 FPSTAPGNFIWNEKM
-212 KKWVLSSFYPYQWD
+212 QKWVLSSFYPFQWD
-226 LNYRNPEVLREM
+226 LNYRNPEVLNEM
-238 LRSALHLANLGVEVF
+238 LRSALYLANLGVEVF

-258 PYIWKQLGTTSR
+258 PYIWKKLGTTSR

-282 RLVLETVCPSVI
+282 RIVLEIVCPSVI

-331 SALASQDVRLLD
+331 SSLASQDVRLLE
-343 HMAEDILSMEDHCS
+343 HMAEYILSMEEHCS

-387 KIFLYRFYEGAF
+387 KIFLYRFFEGSF
-399 HGSYS
+399 PGSYS
-404 LGKLYNYDEASLD
+404 LGQLYNYDRVSLD

-430 ESGRNHFDD
+430 ENGRNHFDD
-439 ELIEKGV
+439 TMIEMGV
-446 KRDMLMHAALYSFR
+446 KRDLLMHAALYSFR

-473 LNDWSYMND
+473 LNDWSYMNN
-482 PARALDSRNIHRS
+482 PSLALDSRNIHRS
-495 RFNWDNEAKAERG
+495 HFNWDNEKKAQEG
-508 EGYEGEIFSGILTFD
+508 KGYEGEIMKGILTLD
-523 RIRKTDP
+523 RVRKTEP
-530 CFSPEAKVT
+530 CFAPEAKVN

-546 GVFSIRRTVNG
+546 GVFSIRRTIEG
-557 RDMLCVMNFRDSV
+557 RDMLCVMNFRGSK
-570 EHVHYDYFM
+570 EKVHYDYFM
-579 GDYSDVFTGRT
+579 GEYEDLFTKRV
-590 VNPGNGFELEPY
+590 VNPGIGFELQPY

-610 SQAFSSSF
+610 NPDHHI

>member
-1 MSSFEYRLN
+1 MSSFENRLKQ
-10 RKRDEMRSLFTRLY
+10 RKAEMEDIFRRLY
-24 GSDEALDDL
+24 ESDEKLDDL
-33 IMVMREYYIKR
+33 IDIMKKYHKERNR
-44 SDELKALDEAREK
+44 ELKELDKKREK
-57 DPLWYRKG
+57 DPLWYKRG
-65 DMLGLTMYS
+65 DMLGLTMYT
-74 DLFSQGL
+74 DLFAGSL
-81 KGLKDRVDYLNRL
+81 KNLKDKVDYLDRL

-119 DFFTVDPRFGT
+119 DFFSIDPRFGT
-130 NDDLAALTAELRK
+130 NEDLAELTAQLRK

-162 WARRAEDGDE
+162 WAKKAESGDKH
-172 RYQDYYMC
+172 YQDYYMC

-197 FPATAPGNFIWNDKM
+197 FPSTAPGNFIWNEKM
-212 KKWVLSSFYPYQWD
+212 QKWVLSSFYPFQWD
-226 LNYRNPEVLREM
+226 LNYRNPEVLNEM
-238 LRSALHLANLGVEVF
+238 LSSALYLANLGVEVF

-258 PYIWKQLGTTSR
+258 PYIWKKLGTTSR

-282 RLVLETVCPSVI
+282 RIVLEIVCPSVI

-331 SALASQDVRLLD
+331 SSLASQDVRLLE
-343 HMAEDILSMEDHCS
+343 HMAEDILSMEEHCS

-387 KIFLYRFYEGAF
+387 KIFLYRFFEGSF
-399 HGSYS
+399 PGSYS
-404 LGKLYNYDEASLD
+404 LGQLYNYDRVSLD

-430 ESGRNHFDD
+430 ENGRNHFDD
-439 ELIEKGV
+439 TMIEMGV
-446 KRDMLMHAALYSFR
+446 KRDLLMHAALYSFR

-473 LNDWSYMND
+473 LNDWSYMNN
-482 PARALDSRNIHRS
+482 PWLALDSRNIHRS
-495 RFNWDNEAKAERG
+495 HFNWDNEKKAREG
-508 EGYEGEIFSGILTFD
+508 KGYEGEIMKGILTLD
-523 RIRKTDP
+523 RVRKTEP
-530 CFSPEAKVT
+530 CFAPEAKVN

-546 GVFSIRRTVNG
+546 GVFSIRRTIEG
-557 RDMLCVMNFRDSV
+557 RDMLCVMNFRGSK
-570 EHVHYDYFM
+570 EKVHYDYFM
-579 GDYSDVFTGRT
+579 GEYEDLFTKRV
-590 VNPGNGFELEPY
+590 VNPGIGFELQPY

-610 SQAFSSSF
+610 NPDHHI

>member
-1 MSSFEYRLN
+1 MSSFENRLKQ
-10 RKRDEMRSLFTRLY
+10 RKAEMEDIFRRLY
-24 GSDEALDDL
+24 ESDEKLDDL
-33 IMVMREYYIKR
+33 IDIMKKYHKERNR
-44 SDELKALDEAREK
+44 ELKELDKKREK
-57 DPLWYRKG
+57 DPLWYKRG
-65 DMLGLTMYS
+65 DMLGLTMYT
-74 DLFSQGL
+74 DLFAGSL
-81 KGLKDRVDYLNRL
+81 KNLKDKVDYLDRL

-119 DFFTVDPRFGT
+119 DFFSIDPRFGT
-130 NDDLAALTAELRK
+130 NEDLAELTAQLRK

-162 WARRAEDGDE
+162 WAKKAESGDKH
-172 RYQDYYMC
+172 YQDYYMC

-197 FPATAPGNFIWNDKM
+197 FPSTAPGNFIWNEKM
-212 KKWVLSSFYPYQWD
+212 QKWVLSSFYPFQWD
-226 LNYRNPEVLREM
+226 LNYRNPEVLNEM
-238 LRSALHLANLGVEVF
+238 LSSALYLANLGVEVF

-258 PYIWKQLGTTSR
+258 PYIWKKLGTTSR

-282 RLVLETVCPSVI
+282 RIVLEIVCPSVI
-294 LKGEVVMAPKELKAY
+294 LKGEDVMAPKELKAY

-331 SALASQDVRLLD
+331 SSLASQDVRLLE
-343 HMAEDILSMEDHCS
+343 HMAEDILSMEEHCS

-387 KIFLYRFYEGAF
+387 KIFLYRFFEGSF
-399 HGSYS
+399 PGSYS
-404 LGKLYNYDEASLD
+404 LGQLYNYDRVSLD

-430 ESGRNHFDD
+430 ENGRNHFDD
-439 ELIEKGV
+439 TMIEMGV
-446 KRDMLMHAALYSFR
+446 KRDLLMHAALYSFR

-473 LNDWSYMND
+473 LNDWSYMNN
-482 PARALDSRNIHRS
+482 PSLALDSRNIHRS
-495 RFNWDNEAKAERG
+495 HFNWDNEKKAQEG
-508 EGYEGEIFSGILTFD
+508 KGYEGEIMKGILTLD
-523 RIRKTDP
+523 RVRKTEP
-530 CFSPEAKVT
+530 CFAPEAKVN

-546 GVFSIRRTVNG
+546 GVFSIRRTIEG
-557 RDMLCVMNFRDSV
+557 RDMLCVMNFRGSK
-570 EHVHYDYFM
+570 EKVHYDYFM
-579 GDYSDVFTGRT
+579 GEYEDLFTKRV
-590 VNPGNGFELEPY
+590 VNPGIGFELQPY

-610 SQAFSSSF
+610 NPDHHI

>member
-1 MSSFEYRLN
+1 MSSFENRLKQ
-10 RKRDEMRSLFTRLY
+10 RKAEMEDIFRRLY
-24 GSDEALDDL
+24 ESDEKLDDL
-33 IMVMREYYIKR
+33 IDIMKKYHKERHR
-44 SDELKALDEAREK
+44 ELKELDKKRER
-57 DPLWYRKG
+57 DPLWYKRG
-65 DMLGLTMYS
+65 DMLGLTMYT
-74 DLFSQGL
+74 DLFAGSL
-81 KGLKDRVDYLNRL
+81 KNLKDKVDYLDRL

-119 DFFTVDPRFGT
+119 DFFSIDPRFGT
-130 NDDLAALTAELRK
+130 NEDLAELTAQLRK

-162 WARRAEDGDE
+162 WAKKAESGDKH
-172 RYQDYYMC
+172 YQDYYMC

-197 FPATAPGNFIWNDKM
+197 FPSTAPGNFIWNEKM
-212 KKWVLSSFYPYQWD
+212 QKWVLSSFYPFQWD
-226 LNYRNPEVLREM
+226 LNYRNPEVLNEM
-238 LRSALHLANLGVEVF
+238 LRSALYLANLGVEVF

-258 PYIWKQLGTTSR
+258 PYIWKKLGTTSR

-282 RLVLETVCPSVI
+282 RIVLEIVCPSVI

-331 SALASQDVRLLD
+331 SSLASQDVRLLE
-343 HMAEDILSMEDHCS
+343 HMAEDILSMEEHCS

-387 KIFLYRFYEGAF
+387 KIFLYRFFEGSF
-399 HGSYS
+399 PGSYS
-404 LGKLYNYDEASLD
+404 LGQLYNYDRVSLD

-430 ESGRNHFDD
+430 ENGRNHFDD
-439 ELIEKGV
+439 TMIEMGV
-446 KRDMLMHAALYSFR
+446 KRDLLMHAALYSFR

-473 LNDWSYMND
+473 LNDWSYMNN
-482 PARALDSRNIHRS
+482 PSLALDSRNIHRS
-495 RFNWDNEAKAERG
+495 HFNWDNEKKAQEG
-508 EGYEGEIFSGILTFD
+508 KGYEGEIMKGILTLD
-523 RIRKTDP
+523 RVRKTEP
-530 CFSPEAKVT
+530 CFAPEAKVN

-546 GVFSIRRTVNG
+546 GVFSIRRTIEG
-557 RDMLCVMNFRDSV
+557 RDMLCVMNFRGSK
-570 EHVHYDYFM
+570 EKVHYDYFM
-579 GDYSDVFTGRT
+579 GEYEDLFTKRV
-590 VNPGNGFELEPY
+590 VNPGIGFELQPY

-610 SQAFSSSF
+610 NPDHHI

>member
-1 MSSFEYRLN
+1 MSSFENRLKQ
-10 RKRDEMRSLFTRLY
+10 RKAEMEDIFRRLY
-24 GSDEALDDL
+24 ESDEKLDDL
-33 IMVMREYYIKR
+33 IDIMKKYHKERNR
-44 SDELKALDEAREK
+44 ELKELDKKREK
-57 DPLWYRKG
+57 DPLWYKRG
-65 DMLGLTMYS
+65 DMLGLTMYT
-74 DLFSQGL
+74 DLFAGSL
-81 KGLKDRVDYLNRL
+81 KNLKDKVDYLDRL

-119 DFFTVDPRFGT
+119 DFFSIDPRFGT
-130 NDDLAALTAELRK
+130 NEDLAELTAQLRK

-162 WARRAEDGDE
+162 WAKKAESGDKH
-172 RYQDYYMC
+172 YQDYYMC

-197 FPATAPGNFIWNDKM
+197 FPSTAPGNFIWNEKM
-212 KKWVLSSFYPYQWD
+212 QKWVLSSFYPFQWD
-226 LNYRNPEVLREM
+226 LNYRNPEVLNEM
-238 LRSALHLANLGVEVF
+238 LRSALYLANLGVEVF

-258 PYIWKQLGTTSR
+258 PYIWKKLGTTSR

-282 RLVLETVCPSVI
+282 RIVLEIVCPSVI

-331 SALASQDVRLLD
+331 SSLASQDVRLLE
-343 HMAEDILSMEDHCS
+343 HMAEDILSMEEHCS

-387 KIFLYRFYEGAF
+387 KIFLYRFFEGSF
-399 HGSYS
+399 PGSYS
-404 LGKLYNYDEASLD
+404 LGQLYNYDRVSLN

-430 ESGRNHFDD
+430 ENGRNHFDD
-439 ELIEKGV
+439 TMIEMGV
-446 KRDMLMHAALYSFR
+446 KRDLLIHAALYSFR

-473 LNDWSYMND
+473 LNDWSYMNN
-482 PARALDSRNIHRS
+482 PSLALDSRNIHRS
-495 RFNWDNEAKAERG
+495 HFNWDNEKKAQEG
-508 EGYEGEIFSGILTFD
+508 KGYEGEIMKGILTLD
-523 RIRKTDP
+523 RVRKTEP
-530 CFSPEAKVT
+530 CIAPEAKVN

-546 GVFSIRRTVNG
+546 GVFSIRRTIEG
-557 RDMLCVMNFRDSV
+557 RDMLCVMNFRGSK
-570 EHVHYDYFM
+570 EKVHYDYFM
-579 GDYSDVFTGRT
+579 GEYEDLFTKRV
-590 VNPGNGFELEPY
+590 VNPGIGFELQPY

-610 SQAFSSSF
+610 NPDHHI

>member
-1 MSSFEYRLN
+1 MSSFENRLKQ
-10 RKRDEMRSLFTRLY
+10 RKAEMEDIFRRLY
-24 GSDEALDDL
+24 ESDEKLDDL
-33 IMVMREYYIKR
+33 IDIMKKYHKERNR
-44 SDELKALDEAREK
+44 ELKELDKKRER
-57 DPLWYRKG
+57 DPLWYKRG
-65 DMLGLTMYS
+65 DMLGLTMYT
-74 DLFSQGL
+74 DLFAGSL
-81 KGLKDRVDYLNRL
+81 KNLKDKVDYLDRL

-119 DFFTVDPRFGT
+119 DFFSIDPRFGT
-130 NDDLAALTAELRK
+130 NEDLAELTAQLRK

-162 WARRAEDGDE
+162 WAKKAESGDKH
-172 RYQDYYMC
+172 YQDYYMC

-197 FPATAPGNFIWNDKM
+197 FPSTAPGNFIWNEKM
-212 KKWVLSSFYPYQWD
+212 QKWVLSSFYPFQWD
-226 LNYRNPEVLREM
+226 LNYRNPEVLNEM
-238 LRSALHLANLGVEVF
+238 LRSALYLANLGVEVF

-258 PYIWKQLGTTSR
+258 PYIWKKLGTTSR

-282 RLVLETVCPSVI
+282 RIVLEIVCPSVI

-331 SALASQDVRLLD
+331 SSLASQDVRLLE
-343 HMAEDILSMEDHCS
+343 HMAEDILSMEEHCS

-387 KIFLYRFYEGAF
+387 KIFLYRFFEGSF
-399 HGSYS
+399 PGSYS
-404 LGKLYNYDEASLD
+404 LGQLYNYDRVSLD

-430 ESGRNHFDD
+430 ENGRNHFDD
-439 ELIEKGV
+439 TMIEMGV
-446 KRDMLMHAALYSFR
+446 KRDLLMHAALYSFR

-473 LNDWSYMND
+473 LNDWSYMNN
-482 PARALDSRNIHRS
+482 PSLALDSRNIHRS
-495 RFNWDNEAKAERG
+495 HFNWDNEKKAREG
-508 EGYEGEIFSGILTFD
+508 KGYEGEIMKGILTLD
-523 RIRKTDP
+523 RVRKTEP
-530 CFSPEAKVT
+530 CFAPEAKVN

-546 GVFSIRRTVNG
+546 GVFSIRRTIEG
-557 RDMLCVMNFRDSV
+557 RDMLCVMNFRGSK
-570 EHVHYDYFM
+570 EKVHYDYFM
-579 GDYSDVFTGRT
+579 GEYEDLFTKRV
-590 VNPGNGFELEPY
+590 VNPGIGFELQPY

-610 SQAFSSSF
+610 NPDHHI

>member
-1 MSSFEYRLN
+1 MSSFENRLKQ
-10 RKRDEMRSLFTRLY
+10 RKAEMEDIFRRLY
-24 GSDEALDDL
+24 ESDEKLDDL
-33 IMVMREYYIKR
+33 IDIMKKYHKERNR
-44 SDELKALDEAREK
+44 ELKELDKKREK
-57 DPLWYRKG
+57 DPFWYKRG
-65 DMLGLTMYS
+65 DMLGLTMYT
-74 DLFSQGL
+74 DLFAGSL
-81 KGLKDRVDYLNRL
+81 KNLKDKVDYLDRL

-119 DFFTVDPRFGT
+119 DFFSIDPRFGT
-130 NDDLAALTAELRK
+130 NEDLADLTAQLRK

-162 WARRAEDGDE
+162 WAKKAENGDKH
-172 RYQDYYMC
+172 YQDYYMC

-197 FPATAPGNFIWNDKM
+197 FPSTAPGNFIWNEKM
-212 KKWVLSSFYPYQWD
+212 QKWVLSSFYPFQWD
-226 LNYRNPEVLREM
+226 LNYRNPEVLNEM
-238 LRSALHLANLGVEVF
+238 LRSALYLANLGVEVF

-258 PYIWKQLGTTSR
+258 PYIWKKLGTTSR

-282 RLVLETVCPSVI
+282 RIVLEIVCPSVI

-331 SALASQDVRLLD
+331 SSLASQDVRLLE
-343 HMAEDILSMEDHCS
+343 HMAEDILSMGEHCS

-387 KIFLYRFYEGAF
+387 KIFLYRFFEGSF
-399 HGSYS
+399 PGSYS
-404 LGKLYNYDEASLD
+404 LGQLYNYDRVSLD

-430 ESGRNHFDD
+430 ENGRNHFDD
-439 ELIEKGV
+439 TMIEMGV
-446 KRDMLMHAALYSFR
+446 KRDLLMHAALYSFR

-473 LNDWSYMND
+473 LNDWSYMNN
-482 PARALDSRNIHRS
+482 PSLALDSRNIHRS
-495 RFNWDNEAKAERG
+495 HFNWDNEKKAQEG
-508 EGYEGEIFSGILTFD
+508 KGYEGEIMKGILTLD
-523 RIRKTDP
+523 RVRKTEP
-530 CFSPEAKVT
+530 CFAPEAKVN

-546 GVFSIRRTVNG
+546 GVFSIRRTIEG
-557 RDMLCVMNFRDSV
+557 RDMLCVMNFRGSK
-570 EHVHYDYFM
+570 EKVHYDYFM
-579 GDYSDVFTGRT
+579 GEYEDLFTKRV
-590 VNPGNGFELEPY
+590 VNPGIGFELQPY

-610 SQAFSSSF
+610 NPDHHI

>member
-1 MSSFEYRLN
+1 MSSFENRLKQ
-10 RKRDEMRSLFTRLY
+10 RKAEMEDIFRRLY
-24 GSDEALDDL
+24 ESDEKLDDL
-33 IMVMREYYIKR
+33 IDIMKKYHKERNR
-44 SDELKALDEAREK
+44 ELKELDKKREK
-57 DPLWYRKG
+57 DPLWYKRG
-65 DMLGLTMYS
+65 DMLGLTMYT
-74 DLFSQGL
+74 DLFAGSL
-81 KGLKDRVDYLNRL
+81 KNLKDKVDYLDRL

-119 DFFTVDPRFGT
+119 DFFSIDPRFGT
-130 NDDLAALTAELRK
+130 NEDLAELTAQLRK

-162 WARRAEDGDE
+162 WAKKAENGDKH
-172 RYQDYYMC
+172 YQDYYMC

-197 FPATAPGNFIWNDKM
+197 FPSTAPGNFIWNEKM
-212 KKWVLSSFYPYQWD
+212 QKWVLSSFYPFQWD
-226 LNYRNPEVLREM
+226 LNYRNPEVLNEM
-238 LRSALHLANLGVEVF
+238 LSSALYLANLGVEVF

-258 PYIWKQLGTTSR
+258 PYIWKKLGTTSR

-282 RLVLETVCPSVI
+282 RIVLEIVCPSVI

-331 SALASQDVRLLD
+331 SSLASQDVRLLE
-343 HMAEDILSMEDHCS
+343 HMAEDILSMEEHCS

-387 KIFLYRFYEGAF
+387 KIFLYRFFEGSF
-399 HGSYS
+399 PGSYS
-404 LGKLYNYDEASLD
+404 LGQLYNYDRVSLD

-430 ESGRNHFDD
+430 ENGRNHFDD
-439 ELIEKGV
+439 TMIEMGV
-446 KRDMLMHAALYSFR
+446 KRDLLMHAALYSFR

-473 LNDWSYMND
+473 LNDWSYMNN
-482 PARALDSRNIHRS
+482 PSLALDSINIHRS
-495 RFNWDNEAKAERG
+495 HFNWDNEKKAQEG
-508 EGYEGEIFSGILTFD
+508 KGYEGEIMKGILTLD
-523 RIRKTDP
+523 RVRKTEP
-530 CFSPEAKVT
+530 CFAPEAKVN

-546 GVFSIRRTVNG
+546 GVFSIRRTIEG
-557 RDMLCVMNFRDSV
+557 RDMLCVMNFRGSK
-570 EHVHYDYFM
+570 EKVHYDYFM
-579 GDYSDVFTGRT
+579 GEYEDLFTKRV
-590 VNPGNGFELEPY
+590 VNPGIGFELQPY

-610 SQAFSSSF
+610 NPDHHI